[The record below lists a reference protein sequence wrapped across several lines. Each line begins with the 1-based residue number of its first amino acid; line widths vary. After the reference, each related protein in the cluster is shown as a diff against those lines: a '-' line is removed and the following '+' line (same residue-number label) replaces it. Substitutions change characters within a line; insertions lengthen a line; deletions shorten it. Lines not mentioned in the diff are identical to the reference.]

1 MVATLYIV
9 GFILAVL
16 YITYPKDFPELISNP
31 KMLLEMVGME
41 TRRRWMILTL
51 GTGLFISRQRMK
63 VSLWQMKSI
72 IREEQRKQ
80 QQQNKDTK

>member
-16 YITYPKDFPELISNP
+16 YITYPKDFPELINNP
-31 KMLLEMVGME
+31 KMLLDMVGME

-72 IREEQRKQ
+72 IKAEQLKQ